1 MRKGICLLLVIMMVT
16 ACVCAFAEE
25 GAGGENASEETS
37 FLVIQGEDPVPV
49 YESVADREKADE
61 LKPGQVCGLIRE
73 VTEAGVKWF
82 HIVYVNSARKGAS
95 GFICPDQARI
105 LSLAEFKKLL
115 GDSDK
120 ANEVMDLLDA
130 VEEYLDSVSAEKE
143 AGNSVAGNETANH
156 TAGAFR
162 DFYNQG
168 MKALQDAF
176 SLDFSEDLK
185 QLEEKE
191 KELAGKAADAVTDIV
206 ETVADGAEKLMDTAV
221 DSAESLKEAAE
232 EEIRKHAEGTLPEA
246 AEDISALLDDVLDMI
261 RDVESGELAEADWQ
275 GVQDRLQ
282 ELNGK
287 LGEVTGDAGEV
298 LQEKLE
304 EILDRAE
311 EVLGYGQTASAVLS
325 ELPDVYREN
334 GFLSTTES
342 LLGIIRMLIGDTDD

>member
-1 MRKGICLLLVIMMVT
+1 M
-16 ACVCAFAEE
+16 
-25 GAGGENASEETS
+25 
-37 FLVIQGEDPVPV
+37 PV

-120 ANEVMDLLDA
+120 ANEAMDLLHA

-221 DSAESLKEAAE
+221 EEAKTVMDNAAEQAEALLSAAVDSAEFLKEAAE

-246 AEDISALLDDVLDMI
+246 AEEISALLDDVLDMI

-325 ELPDVYREN
+325 GLPDVYREN